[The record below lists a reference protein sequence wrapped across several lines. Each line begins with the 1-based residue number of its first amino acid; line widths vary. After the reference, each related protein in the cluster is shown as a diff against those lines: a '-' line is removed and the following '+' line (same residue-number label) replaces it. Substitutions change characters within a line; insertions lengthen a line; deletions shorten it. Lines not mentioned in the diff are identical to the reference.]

1 MSTIATNTITNVA
14 GNATGVG
21 IAVSNASTYNSEGG
35 AVTQN
40 LVQGLAK
47 AWVTHSSVSILD
59 SINVSSITDISIGT
73 QQIFFSNS
81 MANTAYVISGL
92 VGSNSGSA
100 SSTINSQRP
109 YLWATASYGSRTL
122 YNNGSSPG
130 LPTDYNHVDNIVIG
144 DLA

>member
-1 MSTIATNTITNVA
+1 MSTLVIDTIQGRASANSINVRGEGTATT
-14 GNATGVG
+14 
-21 IAVSNASTYNSEGG
+21 SL
-35 AVTQN
+35 Q
-40 LVQGLAK
+40 QGLAK

-59 SINVSSITDISIGT
+59 SINVSSITDVSTGT

-92 VGSNSGSA
+92 VGSNTGSA
-100 SSTINSQRP
+100 SSTINAQRP

-130 LPTDYNHVDNIVIG
+130 VVTDYNHVDNTVMG